1 MRSYWALVKREL
13 GGVFYSWT
21 GYVVVAGVLFLMG
34 LSFASLVD
42 LLNNQATEQPLT
54 EVFYGT
60 AYFWFILLLVP
71 PVMTMRSFAAE
82 KSSGTFETLM
92 TTPVRD
98 VQVVLAKFTGAL
110 VFYIV
115 AWLPLLVC
123 LWLVRRYCNDP
134 VVLEVRTIASTYLGI
149 ILLGAV
155 FMSMGCFASSLTR
168 NQIIAAMISLAMGIS
183 LFLLSF
189 ISGAMASGGGW
200 RSALFEYLGLVDQM
214 EDFASGIIDTRP
226 VVLYASLTSLFLFM
240 TLKVVESRRWK

>member
-1 MRSYWALVKREL
+1 MRSYWTLVKREL
-13 GGVFYSWT
+13 GGFFYSWT

-34 LSFASLVD
+34 LSFVSLVD
-42 LLNNQATEQPLT
+42 LLNNQPTERPLT

-60 AYFWFILLLVP
+60 VYFWFILLLVP
-71 PVMTMRSFAAE
+71 PVMTMRSFAHE

-98 VQVVLAKFTGAL
+98 LQVVLAKFSGAL
-110 VFYIV
+110 IFYVI

-123 LWLVRRYCNDP
+123 LWMVRRYCNDP
-134 VVLEVRTIASTYLGI
+134 TVLDGRTVASTFLGI
-149 ILLGAV
+149 ILLGSV

-189 ISGAMASGGGW
+189 ISGAMAAGGGW
-200 RSALFEYLGLVDQM
+200 QGTMFEYLGLVDHM
-214 EDFASGIIDTRP
+214 EDFASGIVDTRP
-226 VVLYASLTSLFLFM
+226 VVLYASLTGLFLFM